1 MRKVFTIVILL
12 SFGFWNQAFS
22 QFVLSGEFTPRTE
35 MSHGYGTL
43 ANPGQDNSLFTAQRT
58 RLNFLYTT
66 DNVKTGLVLQDVRS
80 WGNQSQL
87 VANEDMATSVH
98 EAWAEVSFTKS
109 LSLKAGRQELV
120 YDDSRIF
127 GNVGWAH
134 QARSHDL
141 ALFKFEKGIKIHLGI
156 AYNENMNRTNNLY
169 GVAGSYKAMQF
180 LWANKSFGNL
190 AISFLALNNGLEK
203 YSIDSTSSSF
213 IFSQTIGPR
222 LVFTKAKLMLA
233 GTYYQQMRLT
243 GGDDLSAMYFHL
255 EGAYQITEN
264 LNVKVGYEFLSGN
277 DQTEDSK
284 ENNAFTPLYGTNH
297 KFNGFMDYF
306 YVGNHGN
313 SVGLNDMYLNV
324 TTKIKKVTVLAF
336 VHLFSTAADLADAAG
351 DAMDAALGTEIDLVC
366 AYKLNDIST
375 IKAGYSQMF
384 ATETM
389 ETLKK
394 SVPGAKDE
402 MNNWAWL
409 MLSVTPTFLNK

>member
-1 MRKVFTIVILL
+1 MKKVFAILL
-12 SFGFWNQAFS
+12 LISLGFCNQAFS

-43 ANPGQDNSLFTAQRT
+43 ANPDQDYSLFTAQRT
-58 RLNFLYTT
+58 RLNFLYST

-87 VANEDMATSVH
+87 VANEDKATSVH
-98 EAWAEVSFTKS
+98 EAWAEVFFTKS

-141 ALFKFEKGIKIHLGI
+141 ALFKFEKDIKIHLGI
-156 AYNENMNRTNNLY
+156 AYNENMTRTNNLY

-180 LWANKSFGNL
+180 LWYNQKFGNL
-190 AISFLALNNGLEK
+190 SLSVLALNNGIEK
-203 YSIDSTSSSF
+203 YSIDSMSSSF

-222 LVFTKAKLMLA
+222 LVFKKDKIMLA

-243 GGDDLSAMYFHL
+243 GGQDLSASYYHL
-255 EGAYQITEN
+255 EGSYQLSEN
-264 LNVKVGYEFLSGN
+264 LNLKLGYEFLSGN
-277 DQTEDSK
+277 DQTKDSE

-313 SVGLNDMYLNV
+313 SVGLNDIYLNL
-324 TTKIKKVTVLAF
+324 TTKIKKVNLIAF
-336 VHLFSTAADLADAAG
+336 VHLFSTAADLKGADG
-351 DAMDAALGTEIDLVC
+351 KAMDASLGTEIDMVC
-366 AYKLNDIST
+366 AYKLNDIAT
-375 IKAGYSQMF
+375 IKAGYSHML